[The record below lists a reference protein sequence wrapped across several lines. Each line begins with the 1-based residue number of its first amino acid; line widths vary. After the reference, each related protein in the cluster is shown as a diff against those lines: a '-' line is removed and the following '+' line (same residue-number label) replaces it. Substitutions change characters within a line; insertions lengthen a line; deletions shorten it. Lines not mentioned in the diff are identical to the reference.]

1 MNEQEYIFGRNSVRE
16 AIKSGEQIDRIYVQQ
31 GLADGSIRELL
42 MLARQN
48 SLVVSEV
55 PRSKLDSMCAGLG
68 PGERPGNHQGI
79 VAQAPAFRYSELED
93 IFELAQVRGE
103 QPFILILEN
112 VQDPHNLGAV
122 IRSAEAL
129 GAHGV
134 IIGKRRSASLTAA
147 AFKVSCGAAQYIPVV
162 KVANINQ
169 TIESLKKRSV
179 WVAAA
184 DMDGQ
189 PLSVS
194 DLTGAFAIVIGGE
207 GEGVAKHTK
216 ELCDLTVK
224 IEMGGRTTS
233 LNASCAASILIYEKR
248 RQELVKRERK
258 SN

>member
-147 AFKVSCGAAQYIPVV
+147 AF
-162 KVANINQ
+162 
-169 TIESLKKRSV
+169 
-179 WVAAA
+179 
-184 DMDGQ
+184 
-189 PLSVS
+189 
-194 DLTGAFAIVIGGE
+194 
-207 GEGVAKHTK
+207 
-216 ELCDLTVK
+216 
-224 IEMGGRTTS
+224 
-233 LNASCAASILIYEKR
+233 
-248 RQELVKRERK
+248 
-258 SN
+258 